1 MARVASCGMTKPDM
15 LPIAEWDEQVD
26 DIHTGDPLW
35 TVQAYRM
42 SVYAIACHTFDRV
55 HSPAVTKAPAFD
67 QMTRALGSIAAN
79 IAEGY
84 SRSSIADR
92 IRFYGYALGST
103 RESIAWYDTLTAEL
117 GETVVH
123 RQQILVQ
130 IRRLLLTTVRN
141 ARPDTSTRSMSDIR
155 RRAADEQP

>member
-1 MARVASCGMTKPDM
+1 MTKPEM
-15 LPIAEWDEQVD
+15 LPIAEWEKGVD
-26 DIHTGDPLW
+26 DVRSGDPLW

-55 HSPAVTKAPAFD
+55 RSPAMTKAPALD
-67 QMTRALGSIAAN
+67 QLTRALGSVAAN

-92 IRFYGYALGST
+92 VRFYGYALGST
-103 RESIAWYDTLTAEL
+103 REAIAWYDTLAMEL
-117 GETVVH
+117 GETVAH
-123 RQQILVQ
+123 RQRILVQ

-141 ARPDTSTRSMSDIR
+141 ARPTTSTRSMNDIGRRSADSDS
-155 RRAADEQP
+155 